1 MLKVLTKTVTFVE
14 GVWHKAGEE
23 ITIFDHHFSDEVH
36 TILEDLG
43 IDKKPV
49 GTPVIPGREPPPAE
63 PPAAESASITPAPAP
78 APAVSPPPSGSPE
91 ASQPA
96 PAPAAPTTR
105 SKS

>member
-49 GTPVIPGREPPPAE
+49 GNPVIPGREPPAATEAPST
-63 PPAAESASITPAPAP
+63 PAATP
-78 APAVSPPPSGSPE
+78 APAVSPAPPVSPD
-91 ASQPA
+91 APQPA
-96 PAPAAPTTR
+96 PAPAAPTSSR